1 MIIAKTPLRIPLA
14 GGLTDIKPY
23 ATQFGGVTVSCTIDK
38 YAYVV
43 LKESHQGYFDLRYQ
57 DVHERLHD
65 GIQVRNDLIREAFV
79 LTGPTATPLEL
90 TITIDLASES
100 GLGSSGTITVALLH
114 AMHLFKG
121 ESVTAEQL
129 YREAAHIE
137 VDVLEGASGYH
148 DPTICAL
155 GGLKLIEYT
164 GSHVH
169 ARDLEMSVRTRT
181 DFETSLL
188 FFYSGRHAR
197 SKPSLALLSSH
208 LGEALTTLH
217 DIKRLGY
224 HLEKAFAEGDLTT
237 IGTIIGEQQS
247 LKERLPGDFS
257 DPYVRDITARVRVCG
272 GFAQLPGG
280 KISAFVIVYAP
291 PERHADV
298 RNAVSDLEEVAIS
311 TESKG
316 SCATTL

>member
-1 MIIAKTPLRIPLA
+1 MNGFMTA
-14 GGLTDIKPY
+14 
-23 ATQFGGVTVSCTIDK
+23 F
-38 YAYVV
+38 
-43 LKESHQGYFDLRYQ
+43 
-57 DVHERLHD
+57 
-65 GIQVRNDLIREAFV
+65 QVRNDLIREAFV

-90 TITIDLASES
+90 TIMIDLASES
-100 GLGSSGTITVALLH
+100 GLGSSGAITVALLH

-188 FFYSGRHAR
+188 FFYSGRYAR

-217 DIKRLGY
+217 DII
-224 HLEKAFAEGDLTT
+224 AT
-237 IGTIIGEQQS
+237 
-247 LKERLPGDFS
+247 RLPSREG
-257 DPYVRDITARVRVCG
+257 VCG
-272 GFAQLPGG
+272 GRPHDHWNDHRRAAEPQGAPAGQLLGPVRPRHHRSGARVWRLLPVARRQDQRLRDRLRATGTARRRSERRFGPRGGRYQHRIQGQPCHYSLDPGRV
-280 KISAFVIVYAP
+280 SWTCS
-291 PERHADV
+291 
-298 RNAVSDLEEVAIS
+298 VSD
-311 TESKG
+311 
-316 SCATTL
+316 